1 MRTLRR
7 AGLATASV
15 AALAGAFLAGTQ
27 LQGNDAVPGR
37 PVAVGNHPKI
47 QLANALIRPATDCAD
62 LLKHYIDENIDQVGP
77 YGWGLGGPIYY
88 EGDGVIKGGVPMPPV
103 MPQAGGPVTNETSG
117 GLDAPGFSGNAPAP
131 LPGQDLGMHGANS
144 SATGTNVQERG
155 VDEPDTVKTDGTL
168 LLRLTDHQLTTYDV
182 TGKQPERLG
191 SIDIDRKITD
201 PELLLVGD
209 RAVVTGQQYDQYD
222 TGSTTTHQLTIDLS
236 TPDDPKVV
244 DERVY
249 TAGTLSVRQHG
260 DVVREVLTTGLPSLD
275 FVTPEG
281 KDELTVEEATDK
293 NKEIVRKS
301 TITDWLPSVTV
312 GGPDVSAEPQQL
324 VDCGDVS
331 IPTDANPSGGVWIV
345 GFDAG
350 APDTASTS
358 GLAAATDLTY
368 ESQDRLYVATSA
380 MQFGWC
386 CVPMDGGPGMRTSEP
401 DQYGTTDLHAFALDG
416 KGTSYVAS
424 GTVDGAIANRWSMD
438 ESDGV
443 LRVAVGPTPATGNFN
458 AIVTFEED
466 GDDLVELG
474 HLYKLGVN
482 EQIQSMRWFEGL
494 AVMVTYRQVDPF
506 YAIDLRKPAH
516 PTLLGKLKVP
526 GFSSYLHP
534 IGPKRFIAMGQI
546 GGRAQA
552 AVYNITDV
560 EHPIQESK
568 VAYSYGTTAN
578 AGTDPHQFTWLADKR
593 TALTVISKGWNGRTG
608 WVSVLA
614 LHHGQ
619 LSNRMVETDYGYGV
633 DDIRTVQLPNGKVVV
648 VTDDDVRFF
657 PV

>member
-1 MRTLRR
+1 MRTSLRR

-15 AALAGAFLAGTQ
+15 AALATAFAAGATFTGDD
-27 LQGNDAVPGR
+27 GPGQQI
-37 PVAVGNHPKI
+37 AVGNHPAIKI
-47 QLANALIRPATDCAD
+47 APANGLIRPAASCED
-62 LLKHYIDENIDQVGP
+62 LLKHYIDANIDQVGP
-77 YGWGLGGPIYY
+77 YGWGVGGPIYY
-88 EGDGVIKGGVPMPPV
+88 EGDGIIKGTVPYA
-103 MPQAGGPVTNETSG
+103 PQAGGPSTETH
-117 GLDAPGFSGNAPAP
+117 GNIDAPAP

-182 TGKQPERLG
+182 SGARPERLG
-191 SIDIDRKITD
+191 SVAIDRKLTD
-201 PELLLVGD
+201 PEFLLAGD
-209 RAVVTGQQYDQYD
+209 RAVVTGQQYDQFD
-222 TGSTTTHQLTIDLS
+222 PSATTTHQLTVDLS
-236 TPDDPKVV
+236 DPENPTIV

-249 TAGTLSVRQHG
+249 SATTLSVRQHG
-260 DVVREVLTTGLPSLD
+260 NVVREVLSTGLPNLD
-275 FVTPEG
+275 FVNPDG
-281 KDELTVEEATDK
+281 KDRLSPDEATDK
-293 NKEIVRKS
+293 NKEIVRHS

-312 GGPDVSAEPQQL
+312 GDGEPQQL
-324 VDCGDVS
+324 VDCGSVS
-331 IPTDANPSGGVWIV
+331 IPTDGNPSGGVWIV

-358 GLAAATDLTY
+358 GLAAATDLAY
-368 ESQDRLYVATSA
+368 ESRDRLYVATSTG
-380 MQFGWC
+380 QFGWC
-386 CVPMDGGPGMRTSEP
+386 CGLMGGPDIRMSEP
-401 DQYGTTDLHAFALDG
+401 DEYGTTDLHAFALEG
-416 KGTSYVAS
+416 AGTSYVAS

-482 EQIQSMRWFEGL
+482 EQIQSMRWFDGL
-494 AVMVTYRQVDPF
+494 AVMTTYRQIDPF
-506 YAIDLRKPAH
+506 YAIDLRNPAH
-516 PTLLGKLKVP
+516 PKLLGKLKVP

-552 AVYNITDV
+552 AVYLIEDV
-560 EHPIQESK
+560 EHPVQTSR
-568 VAYSYGTTAN
+568 VTYALGTTAN
-578 AGTDPHQFTWLADKR
+578 AGTDPHQFTWLPDQR
-593 TALTVISKGWNGRTG
+593 TALTVISRGFNGRTG

-614 LHHGQ
+614 LNDGQ
-619 LSNRMVETDYGYGV
+619 LSNRMIETDYGYGV
-633 DDIRTVQLPNGKVVV
+633 DDIRTVELPDGRVVV
-648 VTDDDVRFF
+648 VTDDDVRFLKLGRVF
-657 PV
+657 F